1 MHNQKRPRLGKG
13 LGALLNSRV
22 EVPALASG
30 VVAPAPHSEIDQ
42 PEAADGR
49 PSLQM
54 IPIDSIVPNRF
65 QPRQEI
71 DPESLKQLADSI
83 RSAGVMQPI
92 VIRKSLA
99 NDRGVAWELVAGER
113 RWRAAALAGLESL
126 PALVADVDDRAAAEW
141 AIIEN
146 VQREDLNPMD
156 RAWAFKNLAVKFGLS
171 QLEIAERVGVD
182 RSSVSNL
189 IRLTELEREIQDA
202 IAHNR
207 LSTGH
212 GKALLGLPPGGERVA
227 LADRSRR
234 EHWSV
239 RRLERWVSLAS
250 DGVGTV
256 GEVDAP
262 GGAVSGSAA
271 LTELEKQIGDHL
283 GTRVRIRTDSSR
295 SKGKLIIDF
304 YNLDQFD
311 GITSRMGFQMRS

>member
-1 MHNQKRPRLGKG
+1 
-13 LGALLNSRV
+13 
-22 EVPALASG
+22 
-30 VVAPAPHSEIDQ
+30 
-42 PEAADGR
+42 
-49 PSLQM
+49 
-54 IPIDSIVPNRF
+54 
-65 QPRQEI
+65 
-71 DPESLKQLADSI
+71 
-83 RSAGVMQPI
+83 MQPI
-92 VIRKSLA
+92 VIRKSTA
-99 NDRGVAWELVAGER
+99 NERGIAWELVAGER

-126 PALVADVDDRAAAEW
+126 PALVAEVDDRAAAEW

-171 QLEIAERVGVD
+171 QAEIAERVGVD

-202 IAHNR
+202 IAHNQ

-212 GKALLGLPPGGERVA
+212 GKALLGLPPGTERVA

-250 DGVGTV
+250 EGVGTV
-256 GEVDAP
+256 GEIDP
-262 GGAVSGSAA
+262 SGGAVTGSAA
-271 LTELEKQIGDHL
+271 LTELEKQLGDHL
-283 GTRVRIRTDSSR
+283 GTRVRIRTDASR
-295 SKGKLIIDF
+295 SRGKLIIDF

-311 GITSRMGFQMRS
+311 GIAARMGFQMRS

>member
-13 LGALLNSRV
+13 LGALINSRV
-22 EVPALASG
+22 EVPASSSSATESM
-30 VVAPAPHSEIDQ
+30 SRTESDRS
-42 PEAADGR
+42 EAADGN

-54 IPIDSIVPNRF
+54 IPIRSIVPNRF

-83 RSAGVMQPI
+83 RTAGVMQPI
-92 VIRKSLA
+92 VIRKTA
-99 NDRGVAWELVAGER
+99 GNERGVAWELVAGER
-113 RWRAAALAGLESL
+113 RWRAAALAGLETL

-202 IAHNR
+202 IAHNQ

-212 GKALLGLPPGGERVA
+212 GKALLGSPPGIERVA
-227 LADRSRR
+227 LGDRCRR

-239 RRLERWVSLAS
+239 RRLERWVALAGE
-250 DGVGTV
+250 GVSGAV
-256 GEVDAP
+256 EPEPAA
-262 GGAVSGSAA
+262 AVSGSAS
-271 LTELEKQIGDHL
+271 LSELEKQLGDHL
-283 GTRVRIRTDSSR
+283 GTRVRIRTDASR
-295 SKGKLIIDF
+295 SRGKLVIDF

-311 GITSRMGFQMRS
+311 GITARMGFQMRS